1 MATPGQVVG
10 VGKLITP
17 GGQQG
22 PKGDTGTVPAVSF
35 YNAIGN
41 PNFEV
46 DQRNVGNTVNPVSGT
61 GAFAQDRWFV
71 GMSGTMTVTAGQ
83 KTEAVLIPATN
94 FQISSKFLRVTLTA
108 QEASMAQFDSLRLVQ
123 NVEGPQGRSLVS
135 NVTSLSFL
143 VRSSVAGLIFGAVL
157 LDNGGGYTI
166 GKLCTIPAA
175 NVWTLIQLPNLPVY
189 PGANWLTAA
198 GSLGYNLFI
207 SLACGSNLSIAAPN
221 VWANTGTKYGVSGQG
236 NFAASTVGS
245 TFDLAFV
252 QHEPGP
258 TCSTLIDKPFSQ
270 NLDECLRYFQ
280 KTYSYATAPGTAST
294 AIGTRGGAALV
305 ASGTGAYGGF
315 PFYKPMAKV
324 PTVTFYDWTSGAAGA
339 VRDAAGVSHA
349 SAVAV
354 NTSDSGFQAVS
365 FATGVTQPMAVNI
378 HYTADTTW

>member
-207 SLACGSNLSIAAPN
+207 SLACGSNVSIAAPN

-245 TFDLAFV
+245 TFDIAFV
-252 QHEPGP
+252 QHESGP

-270 NLDECLRYFQ
+270 NLIECQRYFA
-280 KTYSYATAPGTAST
+280 KSNSYPTAPGTATTQNEVFFYCNNPNLLAMGFTKFPVTMAKQPT
-294 AIGTRGGAALV
+294 ATIYNSVTGAINSCQEYPSATARAVAAGTVSEGDSGISYFQATSL
-305 ASGTGAYGGF
+305 ASGQMVRFQYIVDTG
-315 PFYKPMAKV
+315 
-324 PTVTFYDWTSGAAGA
+324 W
-339 VRDAAGVSHA
+339 
-349 SAVAV
+349 
-354 NTSDSGFQAVS
+354 
-365 FATGVTQPMAVNI
+365 
-378 HYTADTTW
+378 